1 MHFFLISK
9 LLFKKCSSI
18 SNYTSNHA
26 FDQPSEPLL
35 QREETIP
42 SSQPLRR
49 LAETVKN
56 HNFDHNDE
64 KHNELDLDTRE
75 SKGKGLTHCCS
86 SSLIFNVLYTYF
98 GLQADLSTSFFYCCY

>member
-9 LLFKKCSSI
+9 LLLKKCSSI

-26 FDQPSEPLL
+26 SDQPSEPLL

-42 SSQPLRR
+42 SSQPLRC
-49 LAETVKN
+49 LAEIVKN

-64 KHNELDLDTRE
+64 KHNELDLGTRE
-75 SKGKGLTHCCS
+75 SKGKG
-86 SSLIFNVLYTYF
+86 SSL
-98 GLQADLSTSFFYCCY
+98 FFQFSDFECFIHLFWAVSRLVY